1 MVDARTR
8 TCANAAC
15 NKQMVEAHTDR
26 RRCHIAIAAAVNIA
40 ATSPAAS
47 EAFQLRKQ
55 TNAARRPP
63 EGAYGTEQS
72 VSAVTNVRQ
81 SIAWKEKG
89 KSLQKIRKAPCTA
102 QIHAR
107 AHARAELAQ
116 RSAESQSAVPIL
128 DGYVHVHRA
137 DRSFMGMEELGAEGF
152 Y

>member
-15 NKQMVEAHTDR
+15 NKQMVEAHTGR

-40 ATSPAAS
+40 ATPPAAS

-72 VSAVTNVRQ
+72 VSAVVKVSEAKPRVERKRQ
-81 SIAWKEKG
+81 ILEKIRSRRFAA
-89 KSLQKIRKAPCTA
+89 KIRSLQ
-102 QIHAR
+102 
-107 AHARAELAQ
+107 
-116 RSAESQSAVPIL
+116 
-128 DGYVHVHRA
+128 
-137 DRSFMGMEELGAEGF
+137 
-152 Y
+152 